1 MVRKADLELERVL
14 APVEREQLRLADL
27 EAARDLEVE
36 RVKDSDLVVAQVRAE
51 VLEVAPDLV
60 KVLAAESA
68 RAERVPVERA
78 LVESEPV
85 LVGRVS
91 EDRELGLGAEDFWEL
106 GRARVRVLAQ
116 ARVRDLVRG
125 RAGELAKGPSTFPR
139 SKNRTFRDC

>member
-1 MVRKADLELERVL
+1 MVRKEDLELERVL
-14 APVEREQLRLADL
+14 ALAERERLRPEDL
-27 EAARDLEVE
+27 EAAQDLEPE
-36 RVKDSDLVVAQVRAE
+36 LVKDPDQVAAAVRAVVLVLVLDLVMVW
-51 VLEVAPDLV
+51 
-60 KVLAAESA
+60 AAES
-68 RAERVPVERA
+68 VPVERA

-91 EDRELGLGAEDFWEL
+91 EDRELGLEAEDFWEL